1 MPYRLRI
8 VVGAWIMLGCALA
21 AAIENPETSKSK
33 PAADNVASSVEPAV
47 EFSRDIKPLLAEHC
61 IRCHGPDKAEAGLNL
76 TDRNSTLGKLESGA
90 HGIVA
95 GKPDASE
102 LLRRVTSRDESVRM
116 PPEGKLL
123 TAAEVDKLRRWI
135 AAGAEY
141 QTHWAY
147 RPLTSPAVPRVAD
160 SSWSRVPLDTF
171 VLAKLEAKKIQPSPE
186 ADRAVQIKRLYFD
199 LLGLLPKPE
208 EVDAY
213 VADQSTGA
221 YEQLV
226 DRLLASPHFGERWGR
241 HWLDMARY
249 ADSDGYEKDRARP
262 DAYVF
267 RDWVIKALNDDM
279 PFDRFTIDQLAGD
292 LLPNASASQKIA
304 TAFNRQTL
312 TNEEGGVDQE
322 EYRINAVFDRT
333 DTIGTV
339 WLGLTLGCAKCH
351 NHKYDE
357 ISQAEYYQMFAFFN
371 GADEATATLPVK
383 GGDRA
388 VIEKK
393 WIPAEEALEARKR
406 ELAPAELQWEIE
418 QRKLVMSLQNTP
430 LKAEPVEL
438 AEVKA
443 SSGLKFAKQKD
454 GSYLAELPKTSDG
467 KKPTTPDVDTY
478 LLTFEPKLK
487 ELTGLRLNAIP
498 DDTLPNKMHGFGPD
512 GSFVV
517 TSLRAEIVDAAGKM
531 LRPLQLQRP
540 TADAVDASFKSL
552 EVLAAAPLKAGQT
565 KKTGWSLGAG
575 KFKGPQ
581 YLQVRFMAPLT
592 LAAGERIAVT
602 VDQAAGERRTLGR
615 FRLQTLTGDG
625 GELHI
630 PAEVVAALKMYPEKR
645 VAKTKETLFE
655 YFADQDPTIKKL
667 KAEVAAALKASKAE
681 VMPIRTIATPLHQ
694 RKTFVFH
701 RGDFLSPADEVKSD
715 LLRVLPKP
723 KADGTAYSRLDLAR
737 WLVGPENHLTP
748 RVVANQIWARLFGV
762 GIVRT
767 VNDFGVRGDVPS
779 NPELLDWLAVELRS
793 GTGAGLTKAA
803 AKPWS
808 LKSFLKVILMSS
820 TYRQASTHRPELV
833 DVDPQNTLLARQN
846 RLRVEGE
853 IVRDLAL
860 SAGGLLSPKI
870 GGPSVFPS
878 MPADLAKLSYA
889 NNFSWTESSGDDRY
903 RRGMY
908 TFFKRTVPHPT
919 LMTFD
924 CPDANVTCVNRSVSN
939 TPLQA
944 LTLLNNEAFV
954 EASQAMAKRLL
965 SAKPSAEKSAAA
977 VVEDRARL
985 EDAMRVCL
993 ARAPE
998 ADELVRLS
1006 ELLEQARKYY
1016 KSAPDEAKKMTG
1028 RFADP
1033 KIPAAEA
1040 AAWTATV
1047 RVLLNLDEFITRE

>member
-1 MPYRLRI
+1 
-8 VVGAWIMLGCALA
+8 
-21 AAIENPETSKSK
+21 
-33 PAADNVASSVEPAV
+33 
-47 EFSRDIKPLLAEHC
+47 
-61 IRCHGPDKAEAGLNL
+61 
-76 TDRNSTLGKLESGA
+76 
-90 HGIVA
+90 
-95 GKPDASE
+95 
-102 LLRRVTSRDESVRM
+102 
-116 PPEGKLL
+116 
-123 TAAEVDKLRRWI
+123 
-135 AAGAEY
+135 
-141 QTHWAY
+141 
-147 RPLTSPAVPRVAD
+147 
-160 SSWSRVPLDTF
+160 
-171 VLAKLEAKKIQPSPE
+171 
-186 ADRAVQIKRLYFD
+186 
-199 LLGLLPKPE
+199 
-208 EVDAY
+208 
-213 VADQSTGA
+213 
-221 YEQLV
+221 
-226 DRLLASPHFGERWGR
+226 
-241 HWLDMARY
+241 
-249 ADSDGYEKDRARP
+249 
-262 DAYVF
+262 
-267 RDWVIKALNDDM
+267 
-279 PFDRFTIDQLAGD
+279 
-292 LLPNASASQKIA
+292 
-304 TAFNRQTL
+304 
-312 TNEEGGVDQE
+312 
-322 EYRINAVFDRT
+322 
-333 DTIGTV
+333 
-339 WLGLTLGCAKCH
+339 
-351 NHKYDE
+351 
-357 ISQAEYYQMFAFFN
+357 
-371 GADEATATLPVK
+371 
-383 GGDRA
+383 
-388 VIEKK
+388 
-393 WIPAEEALEARKR
+393 
-406 ELAPAELQWEIE
+406 
-418 QRKLVMSLQNTP
+418 
-430 LKAEPVEL
+430 
-438 AEVKA
+438 
-443 SSGLKFAKQKD
+443 
-454 GSYLAELPKTSDG
+454 
-467 KKPTTPDVDTY
+467 
-478 LLTFEPKLK
+478 
-487 ELTGLRLNAIP
+487 
-498 DDTLPNKMHGFGPD
+498 
-512 GSFVV
+512 
-517 TSLRAEIVDAAGKM
+517 
-531 LRPLQLQRP
+531 
-540 TADAVDASFKSL
+540 
-552 EVLAAAPLKAGQT
+552 
-565 KKTGWSLGAG
+565 
-575 KFKGPQ
+575 
-581 YLQVRFMAPLT
+581 MAPLT
-592 LAAGERIAVT
+592 LAAGERIAVV
-602 VDQAAGERRTLGR
+602 VDQSAGERQTLGR
-615 FRLQTLTGDG
+615 FRLQALTGDA

-681 VMPIRTIATPLHQ
+681 VMPVRTIAPPLHD

-701 RGDFLSPADEVKSD
+701 RGDFLSPTDEVRSD
-715 LLRVLPKP
+715 LLHVLPKP
-723 KADGTAYSRLDLAR
+723 KSGGTAYSRLDLAR

-748 RVVANQIWARLFGV
+748 RVVANQIWARLFGA

-793 GTGAGLTKAA
+793 GSGAGLTKSA

-833 DVDPQNTLLARQN
+833 DIDPQNVLLARQN

-924 CPDANVTCVNRSVSN
+924 CPDANVTCVNRGVSN

-965 SAKPSAEKSAAA
+965 AAKPVAEKSAAA

-985 EDAMRVCL
+985 EDAMRLCL

-998 ADELVRLS
+998 ADELMRLS